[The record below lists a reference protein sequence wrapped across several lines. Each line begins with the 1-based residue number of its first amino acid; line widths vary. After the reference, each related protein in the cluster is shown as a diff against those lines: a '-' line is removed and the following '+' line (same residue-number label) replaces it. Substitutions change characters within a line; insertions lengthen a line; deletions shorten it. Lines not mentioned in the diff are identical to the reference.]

1 MSNHEDYVVLS
12 AGETALVV
20 ETPIGD
26 RPVIVYW
33 GIQLDAASPAQ
44 LKHLST
50 RQHASGSAS
59 MEVPISLMN
68 EVGAGGL
75 GAPGIL
81 MHRSGAH
88 WASLF
93 EITRIDQASNEAA
106 AIISE
111 DTRAAVRLT
120 HHLTIDP
127 ASEIIRVETIVENFG
142 ANDLSIDWCT
152 PAVLPLPERAKRLV
166 GFSGRWAGEFQ
177 TEEIPAFTGTY
188 LRENRAGRTSHD
200 GFPGLLA
207 TGLNTTEQHGECYG
221 FHFGWSGNSRIRA
234 DRLADGRA
242 AVQMGEY
249 FYPGECVLSPGEI
262 YKTPPLY
269 AGFATGG
276 LSRLS
281 QKFHDH
287 VRSQVLDGRAAQ
299 KLRPV
304 HYNTW
309 EAVYFD
315 HDLETL
321 RQLATAAADVGVERF
336 ILDDGW
342 FGARRSDAAGLG
354 DWHVSTELYPEGLAP
369 LVTHVNKL
377 GMEFGLW
384 FEPEMV
390 NPDSDL
396 FRAHPD
402 WVLQVDGVP
411 QIKSRNQYVLD
422 LTRPEVSSYL
432 FQSMSAILAA
442 HNIAYFKWD
451 MNRDIHHPGSG
462 GRPVASAQTR
472 AVYALMDRVRAA
484 FPSLAIESCS
494 SGGAR
499 ADYGVLKRTDRI
511 WTSDSNDALDRQII
525 QRGAS
530 HFFPLEVM
538 GAHVGPAACHI
549 TGRRLS
555 MQLRVATA
563 LFGHMGLELNLLE
576 EDPSDLEVLKAG
588 IDLYKTHRT
597 LLHSGDL
604 QRLETPEYAAA
615 IGVVSKDRC
624 EALFSW
630 CQLTGHRETLPGR
643 LCFVGLDPA
652 RTYRLQ
658 IVWPDPVRAVS
669 RPSVIEALD
678 LTGGGAMISGEALMT
693 AGLQIPLMYP
703 ETCILYH
710 LTT

>member
-1 MSNHEDYVVLS
+1 M
-12 AGETALVV
+12 
-20 ETPIGD
+20 
-26 RPVIVYW
+26 
-33 GIQLDAASPAQ
+33 
-44 LKHLST
+44 
-50 RQHASGSAS
+50 
-59 MEVPISLMN
+59 
-68 EVGAGGL
+68 
-75 GAPGIL
+75 
-81 MHRSGAH
+81 
-88 WASLF
+88 
-93 EITRIDQASNEAA
+93 
-106 AIISE
+106 
-111 DTRAAVRLT
+111 
-120 HHLTIDP
+120 
-127 ASEIIRVETIVENFG
+127 
-142 ANDLSIDWCT
+142 
-152 PAVLPLPERAKRLV
+152 
-166 GFSGRWAGEFQ
+166 
-177 TEEIPAFTGTY
+177 
-188 LRENRAGRTSHD
+188 
-200 GFPGLLA
+200 
-207 TGLNTTEQHGECYG
+207 
-221 FHFGWSGNSRIRA
+221 
-234 DRLADGRA
+234 
-242 AVQMGEY
+242 
-249 FYPGECVLSPGEI
+249 
-262 YKTPPLY
+262 
-269 AGFATGG
+269 
-276 LSRLS
+276 
-281 QKFHDH
+281 
-287 VRSQVLDGRAAQ
+287 
-299 KLRPV
+299 
-304 HYNTW
+304 
-309 EAVYFD
+309 
-315 HDLETL
+315 
-321 RQLATAAADVGVERF
+321 
-336 ILDDGW
+336 
-342 FGARRSDAAGLG
+342 
-354 DWHVSTELYPEGLAP
+354 
-369 LVTHVNKL
+369 NKL

-411 QIKSRNQYVLD
+411 QTKSRNQYVLD

-432 FQSMSAILAA
+432 FESMSAILAS
-442 HNIAYFKWD
+442 HNIAYIKWD

-484 FPSLAIESCS
+484 FPSLEIESCS

-678 LTGGGAMISGEALMT
+678 LTGGSAMISGEALMT